1 MTQLLKRRYLKLMAT
16 GAKTLEARLL
26 RSNTSFT
33 AKVEAGHT
41 VTFQAG
47 NDPNGAPERLVF
59 EVLNCTRY
67 GCASDMLAAVDMH
80 KLVPDATSTEEA
92 LVTYWRISTQRWS
105 AHDTTRAEDKTNSS
119 TACYVTRAANKLA
132 ANTANT
138 SPAAR
143 ASHLKLMEGALRDM
157 GVRPPTYKWGPMLAT
172 YKWGP
177 MLAVDLY
184 MYPV

>member
-59 EVLNCTRY
+59 EVLNCTR
-67 GCASDMLAAVDMH
+67 
-80 KLVPDATSTEEA
+80 
-92 LVTYWRISTQRWS
+92 
-105 AHDTTRAEDKTNSS
+105 
-119 TACYVTRAANKLA
+119 
-132 ANTANT
+132 
-138 SPAAR
+138 
-143 ASHLKLMEGALRDM
+143 
-157 GVRPPTYKWGPMLAT
+157 
-172 YKWGP
+172 
-177 MLAVDLY
+177 
-184 MYPV
+184 